1 MILEL
6 WVYASTP
13 KMKRIRLIRGPIDV
27 CLIYGIMCGT
37 DKASGCRKKKQIVK
51 PQNGICT

>member
-6 WVYASTP
+6 WGYASTP